1 MNIPASK
8 SPNLYVVGF
17 MGTGKSSISRR
28 VARKLA
34 MRFLDVDTEI
44 ERVAEMPI
52 ADIFEKHGEPHFRE
66 LEWNY
71 IESGHPD
78 TGCVISCGGGLI
90 TQDSMAELLK
100 SKGVLLCLQASVE
113 TIISRTSRNS
123 TRPLLQ
129 VDNPEERIRTL
140 LAERRPHYA
149 RAQASI
155 LTDQRSISEVVEHV
169 IRSYRTLTRQFC

>member
-1 MNIPASK
+1 MNTPESEL
-8 SPNLYVVGF
+8 PNLYIVGF

-28 VARKLA
+28 VASSLA
-34 MRFLDVDTEI
+34 MRFLDVDNEI
-44 ERVAEMPI
+44 ERAVGIPI

-90 TQDSMAELLK
+90 TQDGMAELLK
-100 SKGVLLCLQASVE
+100 SKGVLLCLHASVE

-123 TRPLLQ
+123 RRPLLQ
-129 VDNPEERIRTL
+129 VDNPEERIRAL

-149 RAQASI
+149 SAQASI
-155 LTDQRSISEVVEHV
+155 LTEQRSIPEVVDHV
-169 IRSYRTLTRQFC
+169 IRSYRTLTR